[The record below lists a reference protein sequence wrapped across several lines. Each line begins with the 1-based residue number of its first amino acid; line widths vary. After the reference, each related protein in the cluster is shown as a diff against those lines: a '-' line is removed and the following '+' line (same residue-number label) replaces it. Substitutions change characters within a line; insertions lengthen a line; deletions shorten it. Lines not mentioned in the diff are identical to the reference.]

1 MIKFI
6 VRRLTIAA
14 LIMLGASLFSFS
26 LIFFAPGNPAE
37 AIIAAETGEEPSL
50 LEIKFFLHEYGLN
63 APFVTQCTQWLY
75 MIAHGD
81 LGTSFRTGEPVLVE
95 FIDRFPA
102 TLELA
107 IAAMLIAILI
117 SIPLGILAAVK
128 QNSALDHGSR
138 FAALWG
144 VSMPN
149 FWLGLLLIL
158 FFSVRLDW
166 LPCFGYGSMEYLI
179 LPAITLGTGMT
190 GSLMRLMRASML
202 EVLRQD
208 YIRTARAKGL
218 KERVV
223 ILKHGFKNALIP
235 VVTVMGMQI
244 GHLLAGAVIIETIF
258 AWPGVGKFLVDGIY
272 ARDYP
277 VIQGFVLIIALFF
290 VLSNLA
296 VDILYTYLDPRIRY
310 DADVEKEVK

>member
-1 MIKFI
+1 MA
-6 VRRLTIAA
+6 IAA

-26 LIFFAPGNPAE
+26 LIFFAPGNPAVAITE
-37 AIIAAETGEEPSL
+37 AEIGEEPTL
-50 LEIKFFLHEYGLN
+50 AEIGFFFQEHGLK
-63 APFVTQCTQWLY
+63 APFFTQCAQWLY
-75 MIAHGD
+75 MITHGD

-107 IAAMLIAILI
+107 VAAMFIAILI
-117 SIPLGILAAVK
+117 SIPLGILSAVK
-128 QNSALDHGSR
+128 QNSVLDHVSR
-138 FAALWG
+138 FVALWG

-158 FFSVRLDW
+158 FFSVKLDW
-166 LPCFGYGSMEYLI
+166 LPCFGYGSIEYLI

-190 GSLMRLMRASML
+190 ASLMRLMRASML

-208 YIRTARAKGL
+208 YIRMARAKGL
-218 KERVV
+218 RERVV
-223 ILKHGFKNALIP
+223 IWKHGFKNALIP
-235 VVTVMGMQI
+235 VVTVMGMQV
-244 GHLLAGAVIIETIF
+244 GYLLAGAVIIETIF

-310 DADVEKEVK
+310 DVEKGMK

>member
-1 MIKFI
+1 MIA
-6 VRRLTIAA
+6 VVV
-14 LIMLGASLFSFS
+14 MLGVSLISFS
-26 LIFFAPGNPAE
+26 LVFFAPGNPAV
-37 AIIAAETGEEPSL
+37 AIIGAEIGEEPAIE
-50 LEIKFFLHEYGLN
+50 EIEFFFQEHGLN
-63 APFVTQCTQWLY
+63 APLFTQCVQWLY
-75 MIAHGD
+75 MITHGD
-81 LGTSFRTGEPVLVE
+81 LGTSFRTEEPVLVE

-107 IAAMLIAILI
+107 IAAMFIAILI
-117 SIPLGILAAVK
+117 SIPLGILSAMK
-128 QNSALDHGSR
+128 QNTVLDHGSR
-138 FAALWG
+138 FVALWG

-158 FFSVRLDW
+158 FFSVKLDW
-166 LPCFGYGSMEYLI
+166 FPCFGYGSIEYLI

-190 GSLMRLMRASML
+190 ASLMRLMRASML

-218 KERVV
+218 RETVV
-223 ILKHGFKNALIP
+223 IWKHGFKNALIP
-235 VVTVMGMQI
+235 VVTVMGMQV
-244 GHLLAGAVIIETIF
+244 GHLLAGAVIVETIF
-258 AWPGVGKFLVDGIY
+258 AWPGVGKFLVDAIY

-277 VIQGFVLIIALFF
+277 VIQGFILVIALFF

-310 DADVEKEVK
+310 DVEKGMK

>member
-1 MIKFI
+1 MIA
-6 VRRLTIAA
+6 VVV
-14 LIMLGASLFSFS
+14 MLGVSLISFS
-26 LIFFAPGNPAE
+26 LVFFAPGNPAV
-37 AIIAAETGEEPSL
+37 AIIGAEIGEEPAIE
-50 LEIKFFLHEYGLN
+50 EIEFFFQEHGLN
-63 APFVTQCTQWLY
+63 APLFTQCVQWLY
-75 MIAHGD
+75 MITHGD
-81 LGTSFRTGEPVLVE
+81 LGTSFRTEEPVLVE

-107 IAAMLIAILI
+107 IAAMFIAILI
-117 SIPLGILAAVK
+117 SIPLGILSAMK
-128 QNSALDHGSR
+128 QNTVLDHGSR
-138 FAALWG
+138 FVALWG

-158 FFSVRLDW
+158 FFSVKLDW
-166 LPCFGYGSMEYLI
+166 FPCFGYGSIEYLI

-190 GSLMRLMRASML
+190 ASLMRLMRASML

-218 KERVV
+218 RERVV
-223 ILKHGFKNALIP
+223 IWKHGFKNALIP
-235 VVTVMGMQI
+235 VVTVMGMQV
-244 GHLLAGAVIIETIF
+244 GHLLAGAVIVETIF
-258 AWPGVGKFLVDGIY
+258 AWPGVGKFLVDAIY

-277 VIQGFVLIIALFF
+277 VIQGFILVIALFF

-310 DADVEKEVK
+310 DVEKGMK

>member
-6 VRRLTIAA
+6 ARRLMIAVVVMIGVS
-14 LIMLGASLFSFS
+14 LISFS
-26 LIFFAPGNPAE
+26 LVFFAPGNPAE
-37 AIIAAETGEEPSL
+37 VIIRAEIGEEPT
-50 LEIKFFLHEYGLN
+50 LEEIEFFFQEHGLN
-63 APFVTQCTQWLY
+63 APFFTQCVQWLY
-75 MIAHGD
+75 MITHGD
-81 LGTSFRTGEPVLVE
+81 LGTSFRTEEPVLVE

-107 IAAMLIAILI
+107 IAAMFIAILI
-117 SIPLGILAAVK
+117 AIPLGILSAMK
-128 QNSALDHGSR
+128 QNSVLDHGSR
-138 FAALWG
+138 FVALWG

-158 FFSVRLDW
+158 FFSVKLDW
-166 LPCFGYGSMEYLI
+166 FPCFGYGNIEYLI

-190 GSLMRLMRASML
+190 ASLMRLMRASML

-218 KERVV
+218 RETVV
-223 ILKHGFKNALIP
+223 IWKHGFKNALIP
-235 VVTVMGMQI
+235 VVTVMGMQV
-244 GHLLAGAVIIETIF
+244 GHLLAGAVIVETIF
-258 AWPGVGKFLVDGIY
+258 AWPGIGKFLVDAIY

-277 VIQGFVLIIALFF
+277 VIQGFILIIALFF

-310 DADVEKEVK
+310 DVEKGMK

>member
-1 MIKFI
+1 MIKFV
-6 VRRLTIAA
+6 VRRLAIAA
-14 LIMLGASLFSFS
+14 LVMLGASLFSFS
-26 LIFFAPGNPAE
+26 LIYFAPGNPAE
-37 AIIAAETGEEPSL
+37 IIIRAETGEDPSL
-50 LEIKFFLHEYGLN
+50 AEIEFFFQEHDLN
-63 APFVTQCTQWLY
+63 TPFFTRCVQWLY
-75 MIAHGD
+75 MITRGD
-81 LGTSFRTGEPVLVE
+81 LGTSFRTKEPVLVE

-107 IAAMLIAILI
+107 IAAMSIAILI

-128 QNSALDHGSR
+128 QNSTLDHGSR
-138 FAALWG
+138 LVALWG
-144 VSMPN
+144 VCIPN
-149 FWLGLLLIL
+149 FWLSLLLIL

-166 LPCFGYGSMEYLI
+166 FPVFGYGGIEYLI

-190 GSLMRLMRASML
+190 ASLMRLMRASML

-208 YIRTARAKGL
+208 YMRTARAKGL
-218 KERVV
+218 KEHMV
-223 ILKHGFKNALIP
+223 IWKHGFKNALIP
-235 VVTVMGMQI
+235 VVTVMGMQV

-290 VLSNLA
+290 VLSNLV
-296 VDILYTYLDPRIRY
+296 VDILYTFLDPRIRY
-310 DADVEKEVK
+310 DVE

>member
-6 VRRLTIAA
+6 ARRLMIAVVV
-14 LIMLGASLFSFS
+14 MLGVSLISFS
-26 LIFFAPGNPAE
+26 LVFFAPGNPAE
-37 AIIAAETGEEPSL
+37 VIIRAEIGEEPT
-50 LEIKFFLHEYGLN
+50 LEEIEFFFQEHGLK
-63 APFVTQCTQWLY
+63 APFFTQCAQWLY
-75 MIAHGD
+75 MITHGD
-81 LGTSFRTGEPVLVE
+81 LGTSFRTEEPVLVE

-107 IAAMLIAILI
+107 VAAMFIAILI
-117 SIPLGILAAVK
+117 SIPLGILAAMK
-128 QNSALDHGSR
+128 QNSVLDHGSR
-138 FAALWG
+138 FVALWG

-158 FFSVRLDW
+158 FFSVRLD
-166 LPCFGYGSMEYLI
+166 LFPCFGYGGIEYLI

-190 GSLMRLMRASML
+190 ASLMRLMRASML

-218 KERVV
+218 MERVV
-223 ILKHGFKNALIP
+223 IWKHGFKNALIP
-235 VVTVMGMQI
+235 VVTVMGMQV
-244 GHLLAGAVIIETIF
+244 GHLLAGAVIVETIF

-277 VIQGFVLIIALFF
+277 VIQGFILIIALFF

-310 DADVEKEVK
+310 DVEKGMK

>member
-6 VRRLTIAA
+6 ARRLAIAT
-14 LIMLGASLFSFS
+14 LIMLGASLLSFS
-26 LIFFAPGNPAE
+26 LIHLAPGNPAE
-37 AIIAAETGEEPSL
+37 VIIRAEMGEDPSL
-50 LEIKFFLHEYGLN
+50 AEIEFFFQKYDLN
-63 APFVTQCTQWLY
+63 DPFLAQCAQWMH
-75 MIAHGD
+75 MITHGD
-81 LGTSFRTGEPVLVE
+81 LGTSFRTEEPVLVE
-95 FIDRFPA
+95 FFDRFPA

-107 IAAMLIAILI
+107 VAAMAIAILI
-117 SIPLGILAAVK
+117 SIPLGILSAMK
-128 QNSALDHGSR
+128 QNSILDHGSR
-138 FAALWG
+138 LVALWG

-149 FWLGLLLIL
+149 FWLGLVLIL
-158 FFSVRLDW
+158 FFSVKLDW
-166 LPCFGYGSMEYLI
+166 FPCFGYGGVEYLI

-190 GSLMRLMRASML
+190 ATLMRLMRASML

-218 KERVV
+218 KEMVV
-223 ILKHGFKNALIP
+223 LWKHGFKNALIP
-235 VVTVMGMQI
+235 VVTVMGMQV
-244 GHLLAGAVIIETIF
+244 GHLLAGVVIIETIF

-310 DADVEKEVK
+310 DVENA

>member
-6 VRRLTIAA
+6 VRRLAIAT
-14 LIMLGASLFSFS
+14 LVMLGASLFSFS
-26 LIFFAPGNPAE
+26 LIYIAPGNPAE
-37 AIIAAETGEEPSL
+37 IIIRAEKGEDPSL
-50 LEIKFFLHEYGLN
+50 AEIEFFVQKHGLN
-63 APFVTQCTQWLY
+63 APFFARCAQWLY
-75 MIAHGD
+75 MITHGN

-107 IAAMLIAILI
+107 IAAMFIAIFI
-117 SIPLGILAAVK
+117 SIPLGILAATK
-128 QNSALDHGSR
+128 QNSTLDHGSR
-138 FAALWG
+138 LVALWG
-144 VSMPN
+144 ASMPN

-166 LPCFGYGSMEYLI
+166 FPCFGYGSIEYLI
-179 LPAITLGTGMT
+179 LPAIALGTGMT
-190 GSLMRLMRASML
+190 ASLMRLMRASML

-208 YIRTARAKGL
+208 YMRTAKGKGL
-218 KERVV
+218 RENVV
-223 ILKHGFKNALIP
+223 IWKHGFKNALIP
-235 VVTVMGMQI
+235 VVTVMGMQV

-296 VDILYTYLDPRIRY
+296 VDILYTFLDPRIRY
-310 DADVEKEVK
+310 DVEKGVK

>member
-1 MIKFI
+1 MIKFV
-6 VRRLTIAA
+6 VRRLAIAT

-26 LIFFAPGNPAE
+26 LIYFAPGNPAE
-37 AIIAAETGEEPSL
+37 IIIRSEKGEDPSL
-50 LEIKFFLHEYGLN
+50 AEIEFFFQEHDLN
-63 APFVTQCTQWLY
+63 TPFFTRCAQWLY
-75 MIAHGD
+75 MITRGD
-81 LGTSFRTGEPVLVE
+81 LGTSFRTKEPVLVE

-107 IAAMLIAILI
+107 IAAMSIAILI

-128 QNSALDHGSR
+128 QNSTLDHGSR
-138 FAALWG
+138 LVALWG
-144 VSMPN
+144 VCIPN
-149 FWLGLLLIL
+149 FWLSLLLIL

-166 LPCFGYGSMEYLI
+166 FPVFGYGGIEYLI

-190 GSLMRLMRASML
+190 ASLIRLMRASML

-208 YIRTARAKGL
+208 YMRTARAKGL
-218 KERVV
+218 KEHVV
-223 ILKHGFKNALIP
+223 IWKHGFKNALIP
-235 VVTVMGMQI
+235 VVTVMGMQV

-290 VLSNLA
+290 VLSNLV
-296 VDILYTYLDPRIRY
+296 VDILYTFLDPRIRY
-310 DADVEKEVK
+310 DVE